1 MKHRSTATEL
11 IEGGHIRINRAK
23 IQKPSHIVKPSD
35 ILTIAIHDDVR
46 VIRVLAEAERRGPA
60 PQARLLYEEL
70 KTEVP
75 AQNMGA

>member
-23 IQKPSHIVKPSD
+23 IQKPSHVVKPSD
-35 ILTIAIHDDVR
+35 ILTIAIYDDVR

>member
-1 MKHRSTATEL
+1 MKHRSTASEL
-11 IEGGHIRINRAK
+11 IEAGHIRINRAK
-23 IQKPSHIVKPSD
+23 IQKPSHVVKPSD
-35 ILTIAIHDDVR
+35 ILTIAIYNDVR

>member
-1 MKHRSTATEL
+1 M

-23 IQKPSHIVKPSD
+23 IQKPSHVVKPSD
-35 ILTIAIHDDVR
+35 ILTIAIYDDVR